1 MESEALV
8 DTVVVT
14 LTLVKAKTLATSGR
28 VHVKTLG
35 NTMADK
41 ISEIMG
47 KRFAFTLGHVDFDAL
62 LNTLAHT
69 QAELQVKKPTDK
81 LCDVKVLALVDILAY
96 ILAKEKERTLA
107 ANPGEMWRLRHWT
120 RSWLTG

>member
-8 DTVVVT
+8 ETVVVK
-14 LTLVKAKTLATSGR
+14 LTLVKAKTLANSGR

-41 ISEIMG
+41 ISEIKA

-69 QAELQVKKPTDK
+69 QAELQVKKPADK
-81 LCDVKVLALVDILAY
+81 LCDLKVLALLDILAY
-96 ILAKEKERTLA
+96 ILAKKKERTLA
-107 ANPGEMWRLRHWT
+107 RKSGEMWRLRHWS

>member
-1 MESEALV
+1 MESEALI
-8 DTVVVT
+8 DKVVVT
-14 LTLVKAKTLATSGR
+14 LTLAKAKTLANSER

-41 ISEIMG
+41 ISEIMA
-47 KRFAFTLGHVDFDAL
+47 KRFACTLGHVDFDAL

-69 QAELQVKKPTDK
+69 LAELQVKKPADK

-96 ILAKEKERTLA
+96 TLAKKKKTTLP
-107 ANPGEMWRLRHWT
+107 ANPGEMWRLRYLS
-120 RSWLTG
+120 RSWITG